1 MHNAS
6 HIDKTTLREELLH
19 NWQYRRGGLLSL
31 GDGTWWRWW
40 RHCRWWCCRSNRGGL
55 AIAAGAQNVDFW
67 GAVWKGAVAGAAGG
81 LIGGSLA
88 AIGQTYSSVSFLN
101 NSFIYG
107 PLAGSGGAIS
117 GAALYGKSGT
127 DLAIA
132 AGLGAGAG
140 LFAAGLTAAI
150 NRLSQPEGRVILKP
164 GERFREGSDLP
175 GRLLELSQMADGK
188 EVNVHDG
195 QRTLAEQLALF
206 NANLTTN
213 NGSRGTAPHVVYDG
227 ADISIMGFSHQ
238 RTASLAYR
246 SGLFTRIAL
255 YTGHVHVD
263 LKPVPFIQFFLA
275 NPSWQYE
282 PGGP

>member
-1 MHNAS
+1 MG
-6 HIDKTTLREELLH
+6 TVL
-19 NWQYRRGGLLSL
+19 GGV
-31 GDGTWWRWW
+31 GGGTV
-40 RHCRWWCCRSNRGGL
+40 GGAAAGATGAGL

-81 LIGGSLA
+81 LIGGGLA

-175 GRLLELSQMADGK
+175 GRLLELSKMAGGK
-188 EVNVHDG
+188 EVRVHSAYRNQTQQNSLDSQYASSSSQHTYG
-195 QRTLAEQLALF
+195 DA
-206 NANLTTN
+206 
-213 NGSRGTAPHVVYDG
+213 
-227 ADISIMGFSHQ
+227 ADISILGLTNKQ
-238 RTASLAYR
+238 TAALAYN
-246 SGLFTRIAL
+246 SSLFNRIA
-255 YTGHVHVD
+255 YYGPFRYVHVD
-263 LKPVPFIQFFLA
+263 LKFTLGFTYPRYYYAPNGPWIYQ
-275 NPSWQYE
+275 

>member
-19 NWQYRRGGLLSL
+19 NWQYRRGGLLSF

-40 RHCRWWCCRSNRGGL
+40 RHCRWCCCRSNRGGL

-81 LIGGSLA
+81 LIGGGLA

-150 NRLSQPEGRVILKP
+150 NRLSQPEGKVNMN
-164 GERFREGSDLP
+164 GERLSPRMRE
-175 GRLLELSQMADGK
+175 RLLKLSQMADGK

-213 NGSRGTAPHVVYDG
+213 NGSQGTAPHVVYDG

-238 RTASLAYR
+238 RTASLAYH
-246 SGLFTRIAL
+246 SDLFTRVAL

-263 LKPVPFIQFFLA
+263 LRPVVGPQYFL
-275 NPSWQYE
+275 NTYSGWLYVPE
-282 PGGP
+282 GP